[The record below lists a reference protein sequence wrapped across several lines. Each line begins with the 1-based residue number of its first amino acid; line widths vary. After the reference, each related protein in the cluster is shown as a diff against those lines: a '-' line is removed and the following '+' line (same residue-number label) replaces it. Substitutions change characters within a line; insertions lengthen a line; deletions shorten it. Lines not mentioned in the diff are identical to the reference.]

1 MDSEDKNIERFRALV
16 EKYKVT
22 ISQVAKCFYAPGSYL
37 FHELECD
44 LITYLWRVYRD
55 RPDNI
60 VVFWERRW
68 VHKLLYR
75 HALNVLRDE
84 SHYQGRYVY
93 GADLS
98 ELVDTS
104 TDDPL
109 VNRLYRLI
117 AKLDADDQDLIMRYI
132 AKEPLMLIAEE
143 RGKSVVTVYRQIAR
157 IRDELCRLNAE
168 IDDDDD
174 DDRLLDVTL
183 KKEKEYEE
191 TREEE

>member
-44 LITYLWRVYRD
+44 LITYLWQIYRD
-55 RPDNI
+55 KSDDV
-60 VVFWERRW
+60 VVFEERRW
-68 VHKLLYR
+68 VYKLLYN
-75 HALNVLRDE
+75 HALNMMRDE
-84 SHYQGRYVY
+84 SHYQSSYVY
-93 GADLS
+93 GTDLS
-98 ELVDTS
+98 DLADTG

-109 VNRLYRLI
+109 VKRLYCLI

-132 AKEPLMLIAEE
+132 AKESLFLIAKEQG
-143 RGKSVVTVYRQIAR
+143 RSVATVYRQIVR
-157 IRDELCRLNAE
+157 IRNELCRLNAI

-174 DDRLLDVTL
+174 DDHLFDVTIN
-183 KKEKEYEE
+183 KEKEYEE